1 MYFLAFNVTIL
12 TIDNKSLSLLL
23 LNINIH
29 LLDKL
34 WYTGDTY
41 GLIL

>member
-12 TIDNKSLSLLL
+12 TIDNTSVWLLL

-29 LLDKL
+29 LLDNL
-34 WYTGDTY
+34 WYIGDT
-41 GLIL
+41 